1 MERYRP
7 RNPARN
13 KVTQGR
19 ASPAIACGLV
29 SDPSPMTRPRSAPR
43 LWERLLAT
51 TGRVLV
57 SSGLLLLAFVGYQLW
72 GTGIE
77 QSQRQGQLSSKFEQ
91 LLATTTTTKAPA
103 PAPTTAPVS
112 PDGAIPPTTTAAPEP
127 VPVVVPDTGDPVAR
141 MVIPRLDVDQIVV
154 MGVGTPELKMGPGHF
169 PGTPLPGQ
177 LGNAAIAGHRT
188 SYGAPFGDVDRLEVG
203 DEIVVTTPSGDFR
216 YLITG
221 SEIVDPTAVYVID
234 TVDATVASLTLVTC
248 HPRFSTRERLIVY
261 AELDAAFEPLPAPTT
276 TKPALRPTPVGSTL
290 PGQVDAI
297 DVETTPTLPTEVI
310 QDADPFAA
318 GWFDDDGAWWH
329 VAGWGLL
336 LSAIAVAT
344 TRVGQARN
352 NQRFGAVI
360 GLFPFLIVLYFFFQN
375 VNRLLPPGL

>member
-1 MERYRP
+1 MTKGGGDP
-7 RNPARN
+7 P
-13 KVTQGR
+13 V
-19 ASPAIACGLV
+19 ACPLV
-29 SDPSPMTRPRSAPR
+29 SDPSPVNRPRSAPR

-57 SSGLLLLAFVGYQLW
+57 ASGLLLLAFVGYQLW

-77 QSQRQGQLSSKFEQ
+77 QSQRQGQLSSEFER
-91 LLATTTTTKAPA
+91 LLATTTSTAAP
-103 PAPTTAPVS
+103 
-112 PDGAIPPTTTAAPEP
+112 PPTTSPSTTSPGTTPDSVVPPATTTTVTPLPDPAQAPE
-127 VPVVVPDTGDPVAR
+127 VGDPVAR
-141 MVIPRLDVDQIVV
+141 MVIPRLDVEQIVV

-188 SYGAPFGDVDRLEVG
+188 SYGAPFGDVDRLQIG
-203 DEIVVTTPSGDFR
+203 DEIMVTTASGDFR

-221 SEIVDPTAVYVID
+221 SEIVDPSAVYVLD
-234 TVDATVASLTLVTC
+234 TVDADVASLTLVTC

-261 AELDAAFEPLPAPTT
+261 ARLDDAYEPLPAPTT
-276 TKPALRPTPVGSTL
+276 TRPPVRPNPVASTL
-290 PGQVDAI
+290 PGEPDLT
-297 DVETTPTLPTEVI
+297 DDTTTPTLPTEVI
-310 QDADPFAA
+310 EDVDPFAA

-329 VAGWGLL
+329 VAGWGMLL
-336 LSAIAVAT
+336 TAIAVAT
-344 TRVGQARN
+344 TRIGRARN

-360 GLFPFLIVLYFFFQN
+360 GLFPFLVVLYFFFQN

>member
-1 MERYRP
+1 
-7 RNPARN
+7 
-13 KVTQGR
+13 
-19 ASPAIACGLV
+19 
-29 SDPSPMTRPRSAPR
+29 MTRPRSAPR

-91 LLATTTTTKAPA
+91 LLATTTTKAPA

-234 TVDATVASLTLVTC
+234 TVDATVSSLTLVTC